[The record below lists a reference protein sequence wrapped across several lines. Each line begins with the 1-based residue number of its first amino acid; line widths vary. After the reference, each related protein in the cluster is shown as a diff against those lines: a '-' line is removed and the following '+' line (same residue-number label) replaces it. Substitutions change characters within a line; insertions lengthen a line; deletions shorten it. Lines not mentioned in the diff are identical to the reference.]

1 MEKLFKKLETVIQES
16 GYQCIRI
23 KDYYDFSQKLNCMGG
38 DYKGFVMTEEIENF
52 CILYIDT
59 QKMENEAHEK
69 WVKFSKFMGTI
80 SPENRVYLSNMP
92 QEYVKKFT
100 DYTTLKFYL
109 RASKEFNKFYYEKEK
124 NKSIIEK
131 LKEWFRKEN

>member
-1 MEKLFKKLETVIQES
+1 
-16 GYQCIRI
+16 
-23 KDYYDFSQKLNCMGG
+23 
-38 DYKGFVMTEEIENF
+38 
-52 CILYIDT
+52 
-59 QKMENEAHEK
+59 
-69 WVKFSKFMGTI
+69 MGTI

-131 LKEWFRKEN
+131 LKEWFRKKN